1 MSEAL
6 QSTITMCLKWWEE
19 ITNPPTQV
27 NMIDDDS
34 SIGFELALFATNIK
48 KEVYGVMEHSFFLKE
63 NLKKKNHKMLHLM
76 LDLRF

>member
-1 MSEAL
+1 
-6 QSTITMCLKWWEE
+6 MCLKWWEE

-48 KEVYGVMEHSFFLKE
+48 KEVYGVMEDSFF
-63 NLKKKNHKMLHLM
+63 
-76 LDLRF
+76 